1 MGTVRV
7 RKSTTK
13 DAIKDDQRRPK
24 TRLKRTND
32 DSNDGTAAETAF
44 GSKENT
50 WQYQMKLNAHLTG
63 QSGAQYNFIFMST
76 HDGRTDRPTDRSTD
90 RPTDRPTHRPTDPPT
105 DRSRN
110 CFWVKRKYMAISD
123 EVECAPDWPV
133 RCAIQLHLHEHARRT
148 DRPTDRPID
157 RPTDRPTDPP
167 THRPTDRLTDR
178 KRDRHGTTNV
188 KMCCATWI

>member
-90 RPTDRPTHRPTDPPT
+90 RPTDRPTDPP
-105 DRSRN
+105 
-110 CFWVKRKYMAISD
+110 
-123 EVECAPDWPV
+123 
-133 RCAIQLHLHEHARRT
+133 T
-148 DRPTDRPID
+148 DRPTDRQKKG
-157 RPTDRPTDPP
+157 PT
-167 THRPTDRLTDR
+167 
-178 KRDRHGTTNV
+178 RDNKCENVLRHVDIVEGIQRV
-188 KMCCATWI
+188 FGRSGGGYSEGIRGYSGYSGVFA